1 MIDPPHWV
9 AWVADGCSVAGL
21 AVTIVLTAGAWQV
34 RKQFF
39 VYPQHAAKLDEHCSH
54 ISIYLNNFT
63 GSQNLIGD
71 EIGKTQGDLNSL
83 RPFLRGSRRESLN
96 QAQQSLIH
104 YEQVLTEEAL
114 RASSKSLYRLHA
126 ELENLAQGL

>member
-1 MIDPPHWV
+1 MIDPPHWF
-9 AWVADGCSVAGL
+9 AWVADICSVLGL
-21 AVTIVLTAGAWQV
+21 GVTAILTAGAWKV
-34 RKQFF
+34 RKQLF

-71 EIGKTQGDLNSL
+71 EIGKTLGDLNSL

-114 RASSKSLYRLHA
+114 RASSKSL
-126 ELENLAQGL
+126 

>member
-1 MIDPPHWV
+1 MSDPPNWF
-9 AWVADGCSVAGL
+9 AWIADICSVLGL
-21 AVTIVLTAGAWQV
+21 AVTAVLTAGAWQV
-34 RKQFF
+34 RKQLF
-39 VYPQHAAKLDEHCSH
+39 VYPQHAAKLDEHCSQ
-54 ISIYLNNFT
+54 ISIYLNDFT
-63 GSQNLIGD
+63 GFQKLIGD

-96 QAQQSLIH
+96 QAQQSLLH

-114 RASSKSLYRLHA
+114 WASSKSLYRLHA